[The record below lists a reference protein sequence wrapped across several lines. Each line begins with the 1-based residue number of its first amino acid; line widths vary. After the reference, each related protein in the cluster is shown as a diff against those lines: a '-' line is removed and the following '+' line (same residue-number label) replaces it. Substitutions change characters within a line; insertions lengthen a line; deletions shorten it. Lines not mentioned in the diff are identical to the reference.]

1 MVNTNN
7 TIDLF
12 DLSISKD
19 LEKKFNKSLTKIL
32 KNKDFVLG
40 KDVSSFEEKLS
51 NFLDVKFS
59 YGLNSGTDS
68 LEIALRVLKIG
79 PGDEVIVPSFSFFAT
94 SEVVLKIGAQPIY
107 CDINLQDLT
116 LDTKHLNKL
125 ISEKTKAIIA
135 VHLFGNAANINLIKK
150 TIKKTKIHL
159 IEDTAQAFGSKYKNK
174 YLGTFGEFGCFS
186 FYPTKNLGCFGDG
199 GAIVF
204 KKNKYSEEIKS
215 LRNHGS
221 TKNYYHKYIGLNSRL
236 DSIQG
241 LILKLKL
248 GEINK
253 NLNLRIK
260 NNNLYRN
267 LLDNN
272 HVNLHS
278 QINQPM
284 NVFPITVKDASLMN
298 KIKSNLK
305 KNNVGFGTYYPF
317 GLQEFPIS
325 QLKQSKSD
333 FKNTDY
339 VKKNIVTIPCHSKI
353 SSEDIKKISNIINES

>member
-19 LEKKFNKSLTKIL
+19 LEKKFNKSLIKIL

-150 TIKKTKIHL
+150 
-159 IEDTAQAFGSKYKNK
+159 
-174 YLGTFGEFGCFS
+174 
-186 FYPTKNLGCFGDG
+186 
-199 GAIVF
+199 
-204 KKNKYSEEIKS
+204 
-215 LRNHGS
+215 
-221 TKNYYHKYIGLNSRL
+221 
-236 DSIQG
+236 
-241 LILKLKL
+241 ILK
-248 GEINK
+248 
-253 NLNLRIK
+253 
-260 NNNLYRN
+260 
-267 LLDNN
+267 
-272 HVNLHS
+272 
-278 QINQPM
+278 
-284 NVFPITVKDASLMN
+284 
-298 KIKSNLK
+298 
-305 KNNVGFGTYYPF
+305 
-317 GLQEFPIS
+317 
-325 QLKQSKSD
+325 KQK
-333 FKNTDY
+333 F
-339 VKKNIVTIPCHSKI
+339 I
-353 SSEDIKKISNIINES
+353 